1 MLRHRLQQFI
11 GNTEACIRNE
21 HQSPIFDILRIAQ
34 IYDIFNDTI
43 RIVNGTLY
51 ISKNMWRRKVWE
63 SAWQL
68 EDRDWVMRAQ
78 YFGNPY
84 LFCKTINGPVYSVW
98 WKLADKVPKLIRQCE
113 VMMKLLCGAS
123 RLKVDDYR
131 VRNENA
137 GNVMC
142 NLCNNY
148 AREDP
153 FHIIMQCEGTQNIR
167 DAMFRSLNELLH
179 HTEYNALFQ
188 SPDSFNIMM
197 GKDPGEVPGDMM
209 FDVWA
214 VVCIYVS
221 KMYWTILNNRIG
233 IG

>member
-1 MLRHRLQQFI
+1 
-11 GNTEACIRNE
+11 
-21 HQSPIFDILRIAQ
+21 
-34 IYDIFNDTI
+34 
-43 RIVNGTLY
+43 
-51 ISKNMWRRKVWE
+51 
-63 SAWQL
+63 
-68 EDRDWVMRAQ
+68 
-78 YFGNPY
+78 
-84 LFCKTINGPVYSVW
+84 
-98 WKLADKVPKLIRQCE
+98 
-113 VMMKLLCGAS
+113 MMKLLCGAS

-167 DAMFRSLNELLH
+167 DAMFRSLNELLRQ
-179 HTEYNALFQ
+179 TEYNTLFQ

-197 GKDPGEVPGDMM
+197 GKDPGEVPGDLM
-209 FDVWA
+209 FDIWA
-214 VVCIYVS
+214 LVCIYAS
-221 KMYWTILNNRIG
+221 KMYWTVLNNRIG